1 MNEGLQRRVA
11 LNEAQFREV
20 NEAIERGLWPGEKD
34 SVAAFRCEC
43 ARKDCNR
50 LVSISRQEYELV
62 RAHSRRFLVL
72 PGHEN
77 TEIETVVKTCPD
89 YLVVEKR
96 SEAGRLADAS
106 DPRS

>member
-11 LNEAQFREV
+11 LNEARFREV
-20 NEAIERGLWPGEKD
+20 NEAIERGLWPGEED
-34 SVAAFRCEC
+34 SLTAFRCEC
-43 ARKDCNR
+43 ARPDCNR
-50 LVSISRQEYELV
+50 LVSITRREYELV

-77 TEIETVVKTCPD
+77 PEVETVVKACPD

-96 SEAGRLADAS
+96 KQAGRLADAS